1 MDGYEMRIEKNNNF
15 NISYIGERNDIL
27 NLLPNNVK
35 RVLDIGCSIGTLGEK
50 IKKRNHAEVVGI
62 EINEQM
68 GKIAKEKLDK
78 VIIGDIENVNLSDY
92 LVPNYF
98 DCVIFADTLEHL
110 KNPWGVLKNANK
122 FLNNRGIVI
131 ASIPNVRHYTTI
143 INLLFKGY
151 WPYRERGIHDNNHLR
166 FFTLKNI
173 EELFQYAGLKI
184 YKIIRKYRIIERPH
198 FLNKCSKYLALPFI
212 KDFITFQ
219 YLIIA
224 KKNKK

>member
-1 MDGYEMRIEKNNNF
+1 MRIEKNNNF

-27 NLLPNNVK
+27 NLIPNNVK

-50 IKKRNHAEVVGI
+50 IKKRNHAEIVGI

-78 VIIGDIENVNLSDY
+78 VIIGDIENVNLFDY

-98 DCVIFADTLEHL
+98 DCVIFADILEHL
-110 KNPWGVLKNANK
+110 KDPWSVLKNATS
-122 FLNNRGIVI
+122 FLNNNGIIIV
-131 ASIPNVRHYTTI
+131 SVPNVRHYSTI

-151 WPYRERGIHDNNHLR
+151 WPYRERGIHDKNHLR

-173 EELFQYAGLKI
+173 KELFRYADLKI
-184 YKIIRKYRIIERPH
+184 DKIVRKYRIIERPH
-198 FLNKCSKYLALPFI
+198 LLNKCSKYLALTFI

-224 KKNKK
+224 KKNNN